1 MIDKTL
7 SIKDAS
13 AALLNDELTDITV
26 DIAEESLDAFLDS
39 DSILGKLPVVK
50 LIIGTYKTIVNVKD
64 RFELKKFCVFLQQFQ
79 NGQIDEGELEKRRKA
94 YENNE
99 KWFYKEVE
107 NILIYLSRHENAV
120 KAKLLAEIY
129 IDYINKVVTLE
140 QYEEYVIILDRIFI
154 NDISHLKMIFAA
166 ETLKGITKETLDKK
180 EGKIMDF
187 DDTKCER
194 LSSLGLLSKV
204 SYMQFGAQVGG
215 DYLIT
220 TQGNYI
226 CSIINRIRQ

>member
-1 MIDKTL
+1 MQEYLNLKNIMPSLFSDE
-7 SIKDAS
+7 IKD
-13 AALLNDELTDITV
+13 IGF
-26 DIAEESLDAFLDS
+26 DIAEISIDSFLEE
-39 DSILGKLPVVK
+39 DSILNKIPMVKTVV
-50 LIIGTYKTIVNVKD
+50 GVYKTASNIRD
-64 RFELKKFCVFLQQFQ
+64 RFELKKLFVFLQQFQ
-79 NGQIDEGELEKRRKA
+79 NGQVDESELEKRRKA

-226 CSIINRIRQ
+226 CSIIDRIRQ